1 MITPLPSV
9 GLKPGSCTRPFP
21 GIEADVVDEQG
32 ESCDPSVE
40 GKLVIKTPW
49 PGMLRTIYG
58 DPDRYVNQYWSAYKN
73 KGWWYLAGDS
83 ARKDEDGY
91 FWVIGRIDDVIK
103 VSGYR
108 LGTAEVES
116 GLVSHPAVAE
126 SAVIGV
132 PDEVRGNVIYAY
144 CILRT
149 GFQGSDELADKLKEH
164 IRAEIGPIAI
174 PSKIEFVSAL
184 PKTRSGKIM
193 RRVLK
198 ARAMGLPE
206 GDVSTLEE

>member
-9 GLKPGSCTRPFP
+9 GLKPGSATRPFP
-21 GIEADVVDEQG
+21 GIEADVVDEHG
-32 ESCDPSVE
+32 NSVPP
-40 GKLVIKTPW
+40 GTDGLLVIKQPW

-58 DPDRYVNQYWSAYKN
+58 DPDRYVKQYWSYFQD
-73 KGWWYLAGDS
+73 KGWYLAGDS

-91 FWVIGRIDDVIK
+91 YHIIGRIDEVIK

-126 SAVIGV
+126 AAVIGV
-132 PDEVRGNVIYAY
+132 PDEIRGNVIYAY

-149 GFQGSDELADKLKEH
+149 GFQGGDTLVDQLKEH
-164 IRAEIGPIAI
+164 IRKEIGPIAV
-174 PSKIEFVSAL
+174 PTKIELVTSL
-184 PKTRSGKIM
+184 PKTKSGKIM

-198 ARAMGLPE
+198 ARAMGQPE
-206 GDVSTLEE
+206 GDTSTLEE